1 MSIDPDGV
9 ICRSENFQWE
19 TNLKLTVEIRDKN
32 SDSPEIEIY
41 CDKEG
46 ISILIAELEKL
57 KSSTG
62 PSHLHLATPS
72 WAGHELTENLQG
84 SDTELINQVTIR
96 FIK

>member
-1 MSIDPDGV
+1 M
-9 ICRSENFQWE
+9 
-19 TNLKLTVEIRDKN
+19 KLTVEIRDKN

-57 KSSTG
+57 NSSIG

-72 WAGHELTENLQG
+72 WAGRELTENLQG

-96 FIK
+96 LIK